1 MPGKYKMKHSTSIYI
16 QRENIAVWQGK
27 KPGKLKLFAGQ
38 NLK

>member
-16 QRENIAVWQGK
+16 EREYSCMAGK
-27 KPGKLKLFAGQ
+27 KKTGKLKLFAGQ

>member
-16 QRENIAVWQGK
+16 EREYSCMAGEK
-27 KPGKLKLFAGQ
+27 TGKLKLFAGQ